1 MAKMHKIS
9 LVTLSLAVCSS
20 VFAKLPG
27 NSTDLAQY
35 ATQLQNGNPSPVVNR
50 AYAQPQLIQSQAS
63 TVNTRTGFTTAYFG
77 LQRKEPVQVA
87 ATNQVAAQ
95 AVAVNTA
102 HAQPVQGQQVLTQPD
117 QSKTYESIA
126 RMTLS
131 GNNRATYYTPQ
142 VSYSQP
148 TGISTS
154 YVKGRVADLN
164 CVMAVAKNENVPLY
178 VFLGIHSMER
188 GKNGQTVGNK
198 NKSLDMGQFQ
208 VNTIHFNRGGVYS
221 HIDRN
226 HATTDGCFNAALAA
240 KLLKMQLS
248 QTNRT
253 NDFWTRAA
261 AYHSWTPSYNAK
273 YKVGLIKYSNDWKAW
288 LLKKG
293 INPN

>member
-1 MAKMHKIS
+1 MYKFS
-9 LVTLSLAVCSS
+9 LLTLSLVFCSGA
-20 VFAKLPG
+20 FAKLPG
-27 NSTDLAQY
+27 NSNDLAQY
-35 ATQLQNGNPSPVVNR
+35 ATQLQNFNPSPATNR
-50 AYAQPQLIQSQAS
+50 ANAHPQLIQAQAS
-63 TVNTRTGFTTAYFG
+63 AVNARTGFTTAYFG
-77 LQRKEPVQVA
+77 LQRKESVTTGQTTNQAA
-87 ATNQVAAQ
+87 ATNSTQTVPAQ
-95 AVAVNTA
+95 RQQAL
-102 HAQPVQGQQVLTQPD
+102 AQPNL
-117 QSKTYESIA
+117 SRTYESIA
-126 RMTLS
+126 RMNLA
-131 GNNRATYYTPQ
+131 GNNRATYYTPR
-142 VSYSQP
+142 VSYTQP
-148 TGISTS
+148 KEINTA
-154 YVKGRVADLN
+154 YVKGRVADLS
-164 CVMAVAKNENVPLY
+164 CVIAAANNENVPLY

-248 QTNRT
+248 QTNRS

-273 YKVGLIKYSNDWKAW
+273 YKVGLIKYSNDWKNW
-288 LLKKG
+288 LLKNG